1 MKTTYIYDFWPGLT
15 TIIYQIVFLM
25 RNTLGT
31 KNTVTTE
38 TQQSSVPFPQYQ
50 R

>member
-1 MKTTYIYDFWPGLT
+1 MKTTYIYDIRPGLT
-15 TIIYQIVFLM
+15 TIIYHVVFLM

-38 TQQSSVPFPQYQ
+38 T
-50 R
+50 